1 MSYTIIDLE
10 QGSAEWKAFRRNK
23 IGSSDAAAVM
33 DIDPW
38 KTAYKLWEQ
47 HQTGQETA
55 VNWAMKKGTELEPIA
70 REMASKRL
78 GLNFKP
84 VVVQNDNL
92 PWQIASLDG
101 YAVDDDGNVITLEIK
116 CGGQVLYEQA
126 CNGEIPIYYR
136 CQLQHT
142 ESIIQPYISYYGVYW
157 EGNLKLLTVERD
169 DDFIKDLLEKER
181 KFAECLELKE
191 APSMTDRDFIVI
203 ENSEGSE
210 LLKEYQSLC
219 KMEKDLKAKKDAIK
233 DRLIAIGDNRS
244 FILDGAKIFQQV
256 RSSYDIKAMEKEG
269 IPVDSFKRLSDPYW
283 TISSP
288 RSRGI
293 A

>member
-1 MSYTIIDLE
+1 MSYTIINLE
-10 QGSAEWKAFRRNK
+10 QGSAEWKAFRLNK
-23 IGSSDAAAVM
+23 IGSSDASAIM
-33 DIDPW
+33 DVDPW

-47 HQTGQETA
+47 HQTGSETKM
-55 VNWAMKKGTELEPIA
+55 NWAMQKGKDLEPIA

-78 GLNFKP
+78 GLDFKP
-84 VVVQNDNL
+84 VVVQNDEL

-101 YAVDDDGNVITLEIK
+101 YAIDEEGNVITLEIK
-116 CGGQVLYEQA
+116 CGGQMLYEQA

-142 ESIIQPYISYYGVYW
+142 ESIIKPYISYYGVYW

-169 DDFIKDLLEKER
+169 EDFINDLLKKEKT
-181 KFAECLELKE
+181 FAQCLELKE
-191 APSMTDRDFIVI
+191 PPAMSDRDFIVI
-203 ENSEGSE
+203 EDSEGSK
-210 LLKEYQSLC
+210 LLAQYQDLC
-219 KMEKDLKAKKDAIK
+219 KQEKDLKAKKDAIK
-233 DRLIAIGDNRS
+233 DQLINLGDNRS

-269 IPVDSFKRLSDPYW
+269 IPVDNFKRLSDPYW